1 MECINENTES
11 QDTAFKLVDLT
22 PKKSLTLSKK
32 PKRDLAMVQDRLE
45 GATYKELAKRYGIAN
60 ASVSYILNKTE
71 MKAILQDTLNH
82 LASFAPIVVRNYR
95 LLLNSD
101 KESIRLKATDNL
113 AKILGLTPSHAPS
126 QINNLYIQ
134 QNNLGMI
141 SDSMKEFI
149 SKMAGQDD
157 FIDAE
162 FSAIIDD

>member
-1 MECINENTES
+1 MGSINENIEP
-11 QDTAFKLVDLT
+11 QHNVFEVADLS
-22 PKKSLTLSKK
+22 PKKALTLSKK

-60 ASVSYILNKTE
+60 ASVSYILNKDE
-71 MKAILQDTLNH
+71 MKQILHDTLNH

-95 LLLNSD
+95 ELLNSN

-134 QNNLGMI
+134 QNNLGII
-141 SDSMKEFI
+141 SDSMKSFI
-149 SKMAGQDD
+149 NKMTGQDD

-162 FSAIIDD
+162 FTAIIDD